1 MFTRDLD
8 ARCLESKARNAGIS
22 QLDRCRPR
30 YFFFVVVAVGFSPA
44 AKISTALGV
53 RVRLSVHHRM
63 PEAVGHMGSSARS
76 SLLLTLFVLVCSC
89 SLF

>member
-1 MFTRDLD
+1 MPVAWNPKRAT
-8 ARCLESKARNAGIS
+8 LELVNWTGAGRVI
-22 QLDRCRPR
+22 
-30 YFFFVVVAVGFSPA
+30 FFFVVVAFGFSLA